1 MAIAQL
7 PVDELLAVVRRR
19 RRLLILP
26 IVILTALSVIGSY
39 KLPRK
44 YVSTTTILVQRDEIL
59 NPLMSFSMAVVL
71 ASEDRL
77 RTFNEIIYS
86 RKGVQMLIDSLGLTK
101 GAETEAQRQERIKE
115 VQKNIETDRRG
126 DSFSITYTDSD
137 PARAQRA
144 ASLVANLF
152 IQTSLQ
158 VENERNHQTVEFFEK
173 KLEEFRQKFEA
184 SQKAL
189 VSTLQQR
196 FTKMPTETRSLY
208 AELDDINRKI
218 ADIDKRIQTYRD
230 ALVVLRTFPD
240 AIRTDTGKRTLFDL
254 RRTELP
260 FASDLQPLLTK
271 YDDYIRRYTARY
283 PEVEKLEAQI
293 LDILE
298 RMRRA
303 VESGIPREDKLR
315 WDLESQ
321 RFRIVD
327 DLKRASVIQKVDQDK
342 ESNYN
347 IYQQL
352 YDDMKLKIEQARTTR
367 DLGSRGAERYVIL
380 DPAQIP
386 TEPSK
391 PNRSLVI
398 FGGFGLG
405 LLISVLSVIAAEL
418 LDTTVRAVVDIESYQ
433 KPVIAFIP
441 DAEYEEIED

>member
-1 MAIAQL
+1 M
-7 PVDELLAVVRRR
+7 
-19 RRLLILP
+19 
-26 IVILTALSVIGSY
+26 
-39 KLPRK
+39 
-44 YVSTTTILVQRDEIL
+44 
-59 NPLMSFSMAVVL
+59 
-71 ASEDRL
+71 
-77 RTFNEIIYS
+77 
-86 RKGVQMLIDSLGLTK
+86 
-101 GAETEAQRQERIKE
+101 
-115 VQKNIETDRRG
+115 
-126 DSFSITYTDSD
+126 
-137 PARAQRA
+137 
-144 ASLVANLF
+144 ANLF

-303 VESGIPREDKLR
+303 VEFGIPREDKLR